1 MYGTNLRKFKNT
13 WQVWG
18 KPVCLLW
25 NILLQSKCPE
35 FLCLHVC
42 ENISMNVK
50 ISRILLYYFIP
61 VRSFLNWYHSANLE
75 VVFKEM
81 LIVSYSKQRRYF
93 HKMKIVCRICG
104 NIWKMSIR
112 RYGHLRKTLLKKYYT
127 KLLIVLCFLQ
137 RFFS

>member
-1 MYGTNLRKFKNT
+1 MASM
-13 WQVWG
+13 G
-18 KPVCLLW
+18 KACLPVVKYIITIKMSRVFVSACMWKYPL
-25 NILLQSKCPE
+25 E
-35 FLCLHVC
+35 C
-42 ENISMNVK
+42 E

-61 VRSFLNWYHSANLE
+61 VRSFLNWYHSANLK

-137 RFFS
+137 RFFFVG